1 MGRAKVDIYI
11 YGKNDL
17 KTNVNEI
24 SINKDYEFYSKKDYE
39 RDITCIINKD
49 DGPLPPPK
57 NVRDKIGIASQMN
70 DGTLLIDVNASK
82 TTGEKIERSIGRKDH
97 KLSKDMEVSSNNVNN
112 LSGEGEWQCR
122 GLSDI
127 SNIAIGA
134 SPEHDVFGRHAH

>member
-39 RDITCIINKD
+39 RDITCILNKD
-49 DGPLPPPK
+49 DGPLPPP
-57 NVRDKIGIASQMN
+57 IASQVN

-82 TTGEKIERSIGRKDH
+82 ITEEKIESSIERKDY
-97 KLSKDMEVSSNNVNN
+97 KLYQSEC
-112 LSGEGEWQCR
+112 Q
-122 GLSDI
+122 
-127 SNIAIGA
+127 
-134 SPEHDVFGRHAH
+134 